1 MNLTLKN
8 VPDSIHRALK
18 REAAEHRRSLNTE
31 AILALAARVDEAE
44 RRRKMRA
51 SRAALERFVAKLP
64 KVSDS
69 AQLIREDRRR
79 H

>member
-8 VPDSIHRALK
+8 VPDSLYRALK

-31 AILALAARVDEAE
+31 AIFALVAAVDEAE
-44 RRRKMRA
+44 GHRKMGA
-51 SRAALERFVAKLP
+51 SRAALQRFVAGLP
-64 KVSDS
+64 TVSDS
-69 AQLIREDRRR
+69 ASLIREDRRR